1 MIDALIVGKVKTG
14 TKILDTSDVMG
25 LLKHPKFP
33 LVLNERYLIDGM
45 TPHIEMTAQA
55 WKRVP
60 EWLENQAAVFKL
72 LDEKN
77 SNRVV
82 LLIPELLAGHPVVMV
97 IDPNPGMVGGKSGQ
111 ASFERLMVFAKTSGY
126 VSLVNVARQSKLLYL
141 QNETAPANYQSE
153 GVQFPRHS
161 DISTEHSLMLSEMNL
176 TANPPACRANDG
188 LLRYLNYQKATPET
202 RSFQPQLAGLSDDR
216 GRRKILTESAWSVP
230 DLSRQG
236 SEI

>member
-1 MIDALIVGKVKTG
+1 MSIFSWGVQQLVSANPE
-14 TKILDTSDVMG
+14 TKPGRFNPRAAGVIQYGSATTTELAFS
-25 LLKHPKFP
+25 
-33 LVLNERYLIDGM
+33 R
-45 TPHIEMTAQA
+45 
-55 WKRVP
+55 
-60 EWLENQAAVFKL
+60 EN
-72 LDEKN
+72 
-77 SNRVV
+77 
-82 LLIPELLAGHPVVMV
+82 P
-97 IDPNPGMVGGKSGQ
+97 GQ

-161 DISTEHSLMLSEMNL
+161 DISTGHNLMLSEMNL

-202 RSFQPQLAGLSDDR
+202 GSFQPQLAGLSDAR
-216 GRRKILTESAWSVP
+216 GRRRILTESTWSVP
-230 DLSRQG
+230 DPSRQG